1 MSARIDHA
9 QFHAR
14 SDSLP
19 PVLGKYAEQDER
31 EWQRAFEDA
40 LRGLRSIPD
49 PAKFAGWL
57 EPRHREALR
66 TAWRSCEG
74 WRVHPEYVRELR
86 LLGLVEVS
94 GKPSDPG
101 GLTHQRN
108 YLGVFGM
115 KVRRVVI
122 GEDF

>member
-1 MSARIDHA
+1 MGEIGITDRRLAALTPTLGRSA
-9 QFHAR
+9 
-14 SDSLP
+14 
-19 PVLGKYAEQDER
+19 AEEV
-31 EWQRAFEDA
+31 EWQRAYEDA
-40 LRGLRSIPD
+40 LRGLRSIPN
-49 PAKFAGWL
+49 PREFARYL
-57 EPRHREALR
+57 EERHREGLR

-94 GKPSDPG
+94 GVPSDPG
-101 GLTHQRN
+101 GRTHQRN

-122 GEDF
+122 GEDL